1 VDREAAKIAVTGRYS
16 PLGRGVVPVIHRGR
30 KCGRLPLFRWFFL
43 STSTIAIGLALADAA
58 TAQTVAQ
65 QSSPRSDQSKLPPI
79 QVSGQ
84 RPQKPAKGKKSGTT
98 NAARTQPSTAPV
110 APPEAPL
117 AGVPMTPLN
126 SVASS
131 SSRLGLPVLQTP
143 ASVEIVT
150 QQTMQ
155 DQGYRTSAEIA
166 KGAVGVLDIDSA
178 GAPANFSMRGFT
190 FGAVNVLYNG
200 ISVGVASDT
209 TRVMDTANLD
219 QVEFLK
225 GPSALMSGLNAIG
238 GSVNYVSR
246 QPTTGPIQNELDLSV
261 DSLGTVR
268 SHFGSGGSTT
278 VQGLDYR
285 FDAVGSNINSFI
297 DGDYRDLTELSG
309 QFNYHVNSNL
319 MTFAAID
326 YSKDSGHAYWGTP
339 LVTTSFAGG
348 NAVSGVVSGNMVN
361 AFTTTLFGPVT
372 IDSRTL
378 TTNYNVAD
386 NATGA
391 QQLWLRS
398 GFEWTPLNNVTVKDQ
413 LYYFQAQRNWLDS
426 ETYAFDNGTVP
437 GTYVI
442 DRDRFFVDHNQHVV
456 GNNIDFL
463 WDSRLFGMDNR
474 LATQL
479 QVSGDWIT
487 FTEEGD
493 PNDYPFDSVTVVN
506 PAQGFY
512 GAEFPNI
519 RNKEL
524 DDVALAF
531 EDRLKITPE
540 FALIGGVR
548 VDDYTLKSNGTDF
561 DGSIPGGEPFTQVW
575 KPVSYRAGYTYE
587 PIKDL
592 TFYSMYT
599 TSYDPAALN
608 IFSVNSS
615 LPLALTSAAIYETG
629 VKQMLWD
636 NRAEW
641 TFAAYDIT
649 RHNVYVP
656 LTNSDFALAGEI
668 RVKGIELAGAVRP
681 IDPVKLWANVALTQT
696 RYVNFDS
703 VVDPVSGNIE
713 NWTGN
718 TPSNVAPIIVNAGA
732 SYRFDKWRWPV
743 EIGGSVHHVGSR
755 YLYED
760 NFTTMD
766 AYTTA
771 DVYAFVD
778 IPGRDLEWPE
788 IKTLRITFRIRNLT
802 NAVYAAFSDPGYPD
816 QVYLGDPRTYEL
828 AASAKW

>member
-1 VDREAAKIAVTGRYS
+1 V
-16 PLGRGVVPVIHRGR
+16 LPVIHRGR
-30 KCGRLPLFRWFFL
+30 RSGRLSRFRCLL
-43 STSTIAIGLALADAA
+43 STSTIAASLTLASGPG
-58 TAQTVAQ
+58 VAQ
-65 QSSPRSDQSKLPPI
+65 SAAPQSAAAADRSKLPQI

-84 RPQKPAKGKKSGTT
+84 KPKKPASRNRSGT
-98 NAARTQPSTAPV
+98 AIAVRTPPSTAP
-110 APPEAPL
+110 AQPPQPPL
-117 AGVPMTPLN
+117 VGIPMTPLN
-126 SVASS
+126 AVAGSA
-131 SSRLGLPVLQTP
+131 SRLGLPVLQTP

-155 DQGYRTSAEIA
+155 DQGLRTSAEVA

-200 ISVGVASDT
+200 ISIGVANDT

-261 DSLGTVR
+261 DSLGTFR
-268 SHFGSGGSTT
+268 SHYGSGGSTT
-278 VQGLDYR
+278 VEGLDYR
-285 FDAVGSNINSFI
+285 FDATGSNVNSFI
-297 DGDYRDLTELSG
+297 DGDYRDLADLSG
-309 QFNYHVNSNL
+309 QLNYRVNN
-319 MTFAAID
+319 TFKTFVAFD
-326 YSKDSGHAYWGTP
+326 YKKDSGHAYWGTP
-339 LVTTSFAGG
+339 LVPTSFAGG
-348 NAVSGVVSGNMVN
+348 NAIHGVVSGSAISTFFGNPI
-361 AFTTTLFGPVT
+361 GPVT

-391 QQLWLRS
+391 QELWLRS

-413 LYYFQAQRNWLDS
+413 AYYYQAQRNWIDS
-426 ETYAFDNGTVP
+426 ETYAFDDGTQP
-437 GTYVI
+437 GSLGTNVI

-463 WDSRLFGMDNR
+463 WNSRLFGMDNQ
-474 LATQL
+474 LAAQL
-479 QVSGDWIT
+479 QVSGDRIT
-487 FTEEGD
+487 FTEEGNGGYPQDAVSVLGPD
-493 PNDYPFDSVTVVN
+493 PGT
-506 PAQGFY
+506 Y
-512 GAEFPNI
+512 GAQAFDI

-524 DDVALAF
+524 DDAALAF
-531 EDRLKITPE
+531 EDRLKITSA

-548 VDDYTLKSNGTDF
+548 VDYWTLKSNGSDF
-561 DGSIPGGEPFTQVW
+561 DGSMPTGEPFTQVW

-592 TFYSMYT
+592 VFYSMYA
-599 TSYDPAALN
+599 TSYDPAAAN
-608 IFSVNSS
+608 VFSVNSS
-615 LPLALTSAAIYETG
+615 VPRALTSAQIYETG
-629 VKQMLWD
+629 VKQLLWD

-649 RHNVYVP
+649 RRNVYVP
-656 LTNSDFALAGEI
+656 ITDTTSALAGEI
-668 RVKGIELAGAVRP
+668 ATKGIELAGAVRP
-681 IDPVKLWANVALTQT
+681 IDGLKLWGNVAWTQA
-696 RYVNFDS
+696 RYENFNALDFNGNL
-703 VVDPVSGNIE
+703 VS
-713 NWTGN
+713 WTGN

-732 SYRFDKWRWPV
+732 SYRFEHWRWPV
-743 EIGGSVHHVGSR
+743 EIGGSVRHVGNR
-755 YLYED
+755 YLFED
-760 NFTTMD
+760 DATTMD

-778 IPGRDLEWPE
+778 IPGRDLRWPDV
-788 IKTLRITFRIRNLT
+788 KNLRITFRVRNLT

-816 QVYLGDPRTYEL
+816 QVYLGDPRTYEV
-828 AASAKW
+828 AASARW